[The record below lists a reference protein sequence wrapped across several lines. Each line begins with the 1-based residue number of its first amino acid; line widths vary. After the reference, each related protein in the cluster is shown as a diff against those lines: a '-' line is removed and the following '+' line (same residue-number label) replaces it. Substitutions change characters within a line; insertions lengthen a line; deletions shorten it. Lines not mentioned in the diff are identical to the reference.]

1 MIRRIVILS
10 LCLNAVMLSFAEI
23 KHLNKQEFLEK
34 VYNYEKYPS
43 EWKFQAK
50 RPCLIDF
57 YATWCG
63 PCKTMA
69 PLLEAAGIPAV
80 VFGKAFYEGKIDV
93 YKIDVD
99 AEKELSAVFGIR
111 SIPTFL
117 LCPVGAQPQ
126 IAQGAMPKEVLL
138 KAIKDVLLKE

>member
-10 LCLNAVMLSFAEI
+10 LCLNAVLLSFAEV

-69 PLLEAAGIPAV
+69 PLLEEVA
-80 VFGKAFYEGKIDV
+80 KLYEGKIDV

-99 AEKELSAVFGIR
+99 VEKELSAVFGIR

-117 LCPVGAQPQ
+117 FCPVGAQPQ

>member
-10 LCLNAVMLSFAEI
+10 LCLNAVLLSFAEV

-69 PLLEAAGIPAV
+69 PLLEEVA
-80 VFGKAFYEGKIDV
+80 KLYEGKIDV

-117 LCPVGAQPQ
+117 FCPVEAQPQ

>member
-63 PCKTMA
+63 PCKMMH
-69 PLLEAAGIPAV
+69 PVLEQLKSEMGDKV
-80 VFGKAFYEGKIDV
+80 KILKV
-93 YKIDVD
+93 DVD
-99 AEKELSAVFGIR
+99 KNLDLAKSFGIQ
-111 SIPTFL
+111 SVPTLMIFKNGNNL
-117 LCPVGAQPQ
+117 WRQS
-126 IAQGAMPKEVLL
+126 GAMSAKDL
-138 KAIKDVLLKE
+138 KAKIEIFL

>member
-63 PCKTMA
+63 PCKMMH
-69 PLLEAAGIPAV
+69 PVLEQLKSEMGDKV
-80 VFGKAFYEGKIDV
+80 KILKV
-93 YKIDVD
+93 DVD
-99 AEKELSAVFGIR
+99 KNLDLAKSFGIQ
-111 SIPTFL
+111 SVPTLMIFKKGNNL
-117 LCPVGAQPQ
+117 WRQS
-126 IAQGAMPKEVLL
+126 GAMSAKDL
-138 KAIKDVLLKE
+138 KAKIEIFL

>member
-69 PLLEAAGIPAV
+69 PLLEEVA
-80 VFGKAFYEGKIDV
+80 KLYEGKIDV

-111 SIPTFL
+111 NIPTFL

>member
-69 PLLEAAGIPAV
+69 PLLEEVA
-80 VFGKAFYEGKIDV
+80 KLYEGKIDV

-126 IAQGAMPKEVLL
+126 IAQGAMPKVVLL
-138 KAIKDVLLKE
+138 KAIQDVLLKE

>member
-10 LCLNAVMLSFAEI
+10 LCLNAVLLSFAEV

-69 PLLEAAGIPAV
+69 PLLEEVA
-80 VFGKAFYEGKIDV
+80 KLYEGKIDV

-117 LCPVGAQPQ
+117 FCPVGAQPQ

>member
-69 PLLEAAGIPAV
+69 PLLEEVA
-80 VFGKAFYEGKIDV
+80 KLYEGKIDV

-117 LCPVGAQPQ
+117 LCPVEAQPQ

>member
-1 MIRRIVILS
+1 MIRRIVILL
-10 LCLNAVMLSFAEI
+10 LCLNAVLLSFAEV

-69 PLLEAAGIPAV
+69 PLLEEVA
-80 VFGKAFYEGKIDV
+80 KLYEGKIDV

-117 LCPVGAQPQ
+117 FCPVGAQPQ